1 VKRPP
6 RPPSKEIPFPQRE
19 IQETEQQTAKE
30 TRTTQQTK
38 EARAAQLGR
47 FTVGLECQY
56 RKVNGR
62 VEPARQNAFVT
73 VVRGPNLEVEHPS
86 IRVKF
91 ADGVERTVPPGH
103 LWLIGETPEALPQ
116 EPVPLTDARRRPS
129 WTRLVQLIVAAFDEH
144 ETTEA
149 DRPDA
154 FETGAIRAALP
165 GPELR
170 EAEQRARQL
179 TGMVLPRSA
188 PDWKEMLAV
197 IFEAAIQEAKASRE
211 KRPGRD
217 GHAPLPPERYSRP
230 STRANTERLD
240 QEARA
245 LINIIATCITR
256 RYFLSD
262 AEVRP
267 QLEQR
272 KRQQAA
278 AIRAL
283 IRGSEEE
290 VGGGYEERRQPRGHP
305 VQQFARES
313 YLGAYR
319 EFVAAGMALLDGKP
333 EDALLYAAEGK
344 RHRENY
350 LVANSLLEKDQP
362 EVMSGRWTHGEYLS
376 VREYD
381 ERGGFEQ
388 WYVRVVFVYAD
399 DAITLTVANP
409 LQLENLGG
417 VEVGDDGWRD
427 LCRWVLDN
435 SPEGGKQQGRPRGD
449 DRTLIY
455 RERSDGDERE
465 DASYRLRNG
474 LTNLYPG
481 LVRALDCIRRAMM
494 RNLPE
499 LNPQEGELPEGN
511 PEAGYHSPPSKPQPK
526 TEGGL
531 DNSGHKSA

>member
-1 VKRPP
+1 MKRPP
-6 RPPSKEIPFPQRE
+6 RPPSKEIPFPHRE
-19 IQETEQQTAKE
+19 KQETEQQAAKE
-30 TRTTQQTK
+30 TRTTQQAK

-47 FTVGLECQY
+47 FTVGLQCQY

-62 VEPARQNAFVT
+62 IDLARQNAFVT
-73 VVRGPNLEVEHPS
+73 VVRGPNLKAEHPS

-91 ADGVERTVPPGH
+91 ADDVERSVPPGH

-129 WTRLVQLIVAAFDEH
+129 WARLVQLIVVALDEH
-144 ETTEA
+144 ETAEA
-149 DRPDA
+149 DRPEV
-154 FETGAIRAALP
+154 FVKGSIREALP

-179 TGMVLPRSA
+179 TGMVLPKNA
-188 PDWKEMLAV
+188 PEWEETAALL
-197 IFEAAIQEAKASRE
+197 FEAAIEEAKISRE
-211 KRPGRD
+211 KRPGRA
-217 GHAPLPPERYSRP
+217 GHVPLPPERYERP
-230 STRANTERLD
+230 STRPNTERLD

-245 LINIIATCITR
+245 LINTIATCITR

-262 AEVRP
+262 AEQRP
-267 QLEQR
+267 QLDQR

-278 AIRAL
+278 AIRVL

-362 EVMSGRWTHGEYLS
+362 EIMTGRWTHGEYLS

-381 ERGGFEQ
+381 EKGGFKQ
-388 WYVRVVFVYAD
+388 WYVRVVFVYAE

-417 VEVGDDGWRD
+417 VEVGDNGWRD

-435 SPEGGKQQGRPRGD
+435 SPEGGKQQGRPQGD
-449 DRTLIY
+449 DRTMVY
-455 RERSDGDERE
+455 RDRGDGDPLEA
-465 DASYRLRNG
+465 ASYKLRDG
-474 LTNLYPG
+474 LTTRYPG
-481 LVRALDCIRRAMM
+481 LVRALDCIRRAMVQS
-494 RNLPE
+494 LPE
-499 LNPQEGELPEGN
+499 LNPEEGELPEGK
-511 PEAGYHSPPSKPQPK
+511 PEAGYHAPPPKPRPK
-526 TEGGL
+526 EPGGL
-531 DNSGHKSA
+531 DKNGQKSA